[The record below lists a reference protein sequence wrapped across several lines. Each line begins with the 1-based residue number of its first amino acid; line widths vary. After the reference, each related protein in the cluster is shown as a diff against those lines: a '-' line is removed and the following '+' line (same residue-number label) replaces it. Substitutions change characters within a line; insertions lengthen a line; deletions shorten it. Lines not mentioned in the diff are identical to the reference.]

1 MKLNEKQLFEAVYM
15 ITYQMATGIKEGQ
28 RIPLKNGFYLYS
40 YIDADFLAFGNSEA
54 EILCVQY
61 DPISKDIVLTDLVD
75 LELN

>member
-1 MKLNEKQLFEAVYM
+1 MKLDEKKTLEAINM
-15 ITYQMATGIKEGQ
+15 ITYEIATGIKEGQ
-28 RIPLKNGFYLYS
+28 SIPLKNGFYLYS

-75 LELN
+75 LELI